1 LAGNLAT
8 FRVRTGLRVFELE
21 FDLDRVVAT
30 VRGFG
35 FTLFAAQ
42 REPLR
47 KTPGES
53 SCLPRTH
60 TRRRADRSFNLATF
74 HAGLDVTRSVRRNT
88 SRISEVD

>member
-1 LAGNLAT
+1 
-8 FRVRTGLRVFELE
+8 VFEFE
-21 FDLDRVVAT
+21 FDLDHAFAT
-30 VRGFG
+30 ALGFG
-35 FTLFAAQ
+35 FTLFATP
-42 REPLR
+42 REQLR
-47 KTPGES
+47 RRQGAP